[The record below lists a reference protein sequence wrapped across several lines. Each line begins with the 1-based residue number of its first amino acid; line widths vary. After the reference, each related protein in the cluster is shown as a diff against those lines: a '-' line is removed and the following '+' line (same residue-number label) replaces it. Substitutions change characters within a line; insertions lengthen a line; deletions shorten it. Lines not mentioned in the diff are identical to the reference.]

1 MDSLLL
7 TENDHFQVSTNFHDE
22 NITIH
27 FAHDGE
33 SKGAQ
38 LEFNNKQLEEKEQQ
52 MDFFLRDQFILIV
65 DNFELDEI

>member
-1 MDSLLL
+1 MDTLLL
-7 TENDHFQVSTNFHDE
+7 TENDQFQISTNFHDE

-27 FAHDGE
+27 FALDGE

-38 LEFNNKQLEEKEQQ
+38 LEFKNRELEEKEQKI
-52 MDFFLRDQFILIV
+52 DHFLRDQFIMIV

>member
-1 MDSLLL
+1 MDTLLL
-7 TENDHFQVSTNFHDE
+7 TENDQFQIGTNFHDE

-27 FAHDGE
+27 FALDGE

-38 LEFNNKQLEEKEQQ
+38 LEFKNRELEEKEQEIEY
-52 MDFFLRDQFILIV
+52 FLRDQFIMIV